1 MVHSV
6 YISIGTN
13 QGHKVNNCYLA
24 IQKLRTISEIS
35 KISSFYKTSSWG
47 YEDGFYLNFVVQIS
61 TIFSPDKLLE
71 KLLFI
76 EKDMGRIRSS
86 FRYSSRIIDFDI
98 LFFDDLVINVSNLI
112 IPHPN
117 LYVRKF
123 VLIPLLE
130 IVPNFVCPKKNMKIC
145 DLLNQCNDQNSVEK
159 FLSELK

>member
-13 QGHKVNNCYLA
+13 QGDKVNNCYLA
-24 IQKLRTISEIS
+24 IEKLRTISEIS

-47 YEDGFYLNFVVQIS
+47 YDDEFYLNFVVQIS
-61 TIFSPDKLLE
+61 TAFSPDKLLE

-86 FRYSSRIIDFDI
+86 FQYSSRIIDFDI
-98 LFFDDLVINVSNLI
+98 LFFDDLVINLSNLI

-117 LYVRKF
+117 LYFRKF

-130 IVPNFVCPKKNMKIC
+130 IAPDFVCPKTNIKMC
-145 DLLNQCNDQNSVEK
+145 DSLNQCDDQNSVEK